1 MAKARGHRANK
12 ANDSFGTVNNDSLY
26 RGKYRDEVYKD
37 EEDEADVEAQDDAD
51 PVEKE
56 AATQQDGAGNS
67 FVEQKKEASEDHDYK
82 KRYDDLKRH
91 YDEKVNE
98 FKSEI
103 ESLRQTMTNHAAE
116 MPRGVTPP
124 RTMEE
129 LEEFKERYPDVFEV
143 VQTVS
148 SMQTETQVAKLRE
161 ELGSIK
167 EREQALE
174 KKNAYEQLLRLHPD
188 FNEIKTDQQFL
199 SWLEEQPASIAEGIY
214 KNSTDVKWAARVID
228 LYKADTGLTT
238 TKKKTKSA
246 SAAEAVTKTP
256 AREIKAETTDGKKI
270 WKASQIARMKPHE
283 FEKLESE
290 LDAARSEG
298 RIDFNS

>member
-12 ANDSFGTVNNDSLY
+12 ANDSFGTVNNESLY
-26 RGKYRDEVYKD
+26 RGKYREEVYKD
-37 EEDEADVEAQDDAD
+37 DDDAEETVEAQDAD
-51 PVEKE
+51 PQDE
-56 AATQQDGAGNS
+56 ATPQNEASDS
-67 FVEQKKEASEDHDYK
+67 FVESKKEDGHDYK

-98 FKSEI
+98 FKGEI
-103 ESLRQTMTNHAAE
+103 EALRKTMTERAAE

-124 RTMEE
+124 KTLEE

-148 SMQTETQVAKLRE
+148 SMQTESQVAKLRE

-167 EREQALE
+167 EREQELE
-174 KKNAYEQLLRLHPD
+174 KQKAYEELLRLQPD
-188 FNEIKTDQQFL
+188 FNEIKADEKFL
-199 SWLEEQPASIAEGIY
+199 AWLEEQPTSISDGIY
-214 KNSTDVKWAARVID
+214 KNNKDARWAARVID
-228 LYKADTGLTT
+228 LYKADTGLT
-238 TKKKTKSA
+238 KKKAKAA

-256 AREIKAETTDGKKI
+256 VREVQTESTGNKKI
-270 WKASQIARMKPHE
+270 WKASEIGKLKAWQ

-290 LDAARSEG
+290 IDAARSEG

>member
-26 RGKYRDEVYKD
+26 RGKYRDEVYQD
-37 EEDEADVEAQDDAD
+37 EEDEAGAEAQQDAD
-51 PVEKE
+51 PAEGQ
-56 AATQQDGAGNS
+56 AATQDKGSS
-67 FVEQKKEASEDHDYK
+67 FVESKKETSEDHDYK

-91 YDEKVNE
+91 YDSKVDE
-98 FKSEI
+98 FKGEI
-103 ESLRQTMTNHAAE
+103 ETLRKTMTDRAAE

-124 RTMEE
+124 RTQEE
-129 LEEFKERYPDVFEV
+129 LDEFKERYPDVFEV

-161 ELGSIK
+161 ELGTIK
-167 EREQALE
+167 EREKELE
-174 KKNAYEQLLRLHPD
+174 KQKAYEQLLNAHPD
-188 FNEIKTDQQFL
+188 FNDIKADQQFL
-199 SWLEEQPASIAEGIY
+199 TWLEEQPSSIADGIY
-214 KNSTDVKWAARVID
+214 KNSTDAKWAARVID

-246 SAAEAVTKTP
+246 SAAEAVTRTP
-256 AREIKAETTDGKKI
+256 AREIKAETADGKRV
-270 WKASQIARMKPHE
+270 WKASQIAKMKAHE